1 MQSFRPSLAISAILH
16 AVILLWGLISFAP
29 TPLDAVRTETMAIDL
44 VPISEFTMNKA
55 GSSKAPAK
63 PEKIAEL
70 KGDPK
75 ALTDLVQKITEKQE
89 IKAATPPP
97 PVEEQKPPEA
107 KVEDK
112 KPEAK
117 PDPKPDPKEALK
129 TPEPPKKPEPPKEQ
143 PKTAAQQMKA
153 APTKQRDFDP
163 NKIAALLDRRE
174 PQRQKIS
181 SDTPPAT
188 SLGINRGTAE
198 SLSMSELD
206 AIKRKLMSLWN
217 PPVGVEN
224 PHELIVTVRFKL
236 KRDGTLDGGP
246 LVMNSGHSQNFMIAR
261 EKAIRAIF
269 MAQPFN
275 TLPQEKFD
283 LWHDLEVTFDPREM
297 SGG

>member
-1 MQSFRPSLAISAILH
+1 MQSFRPSLAISAVFH
-16 AVILLWGLISFAP
+16 AVILLWGLISFTP
-29 TPLDAVRTETMAIDL
+29 KPLDAMRTETMAIDL

-55 GSSKAPAK
+55 GSRKAAPK
-63 PEKIAEL
+63 PDKIAEI

-75 ALTDLVQKITEKQE
+75 ELTDLVQKVTEKQE

-97 PVEEQKPPEA
+97 PVEEKKPPEA

-174 PQRQKIS
+174 PQRQKIAS
-181 SDTPPAT
+181 ETLVPTA
-188 SLGINRGTAE
+188 SLGVNRGTAK

-206 AIKRKLMSLWN
+206 AIKRKLYALWN
-217 PPVGVEN
+217 PPRGEN
-224 PHELIVTVRFKL
+224 PQEMIVTFRFKL

-246 LVMNSGHSQNFMIAR
+246 LVMTSGKSQNFMIAR
-261 EKAIRAIF
+261 ENANRAIF
-269 MAQPFN
+269 QAQPYV
-275 TLPQEKFD
+275 LPSDKYD
-283 LWHDLEVTFDPREM
+283 LWKEMEITFDPSELLRN
-297 SGG
+297 

>member
-16 AVILLWGLISFAP
+16 AVVLLWGLISFAP

>member
-1 MQSFRPSLAISAILH
+1 MQSFRPSLAISAIFH
-16 AVILLWGLISFAP
+16 AVILFWGLISFTP
-29 TPLDAVRTETMAIDL
+29 KPLDTVRTETMAIDL

-63 PEKIAEL
+63 PEKIAET

-75 ALTDLVQKITEKQE
+75 ELTDLVQKVTEKQE

-97 PVEEQKPPEA
+97 PVEEKKPPEA

-129 TPEPPKKPEPPKEQ
+129 KPEPPKKLEPPKEQ
-143 PKTAAQQMKA
+143 PKTAAQMKV
-153 APTKQRDFDP
+153 APTKQREFDP

-181 SDTPPAT
+181 NEAPPST
-188 SLGINRGTAE
+188 SLGINRGAAE

-206 AIKRKLMSLWN
+206 AIKRKLMALWN

-224 PHELIVTVRFKL
+224 PQELIVTVRFKL

-246 LVMNSGHSQNFMIAR
+246 LVMNSGQSQNFMIAR

>member
-1 MQSFRPSLAISAILH
+1 MQSFRPSLAISAVFH
-16 AVILLWGLISFAP
+16 AVILFWGLISFTP
-29 TPLDAVRTETMAIDL
+29 KPLDTVRMETMSIDL

-63 PEKIAEL
+63 PEKIAET

-75 ALTDLVQKITEKQE
+75 ELTDLVQKVTEKQE

-97 PVEEQKPPEA
+97 PAEEKKPPEA

-117 PDPKPDPKEALK
+117 PDPKPEPKEALK

-143 PKTAAQQMKA
+143 PKTAAQMKV

-181 SDTPPAT
+181 NEVPPST
-188 SLGINRGTAE
+188 SLGINRGAAE
-198 SLSMSELD
+198 QLSMSELD
-206 AIKRKLMSLWN
+206 AIRRKLIALWN
-217 PPVGVEN
+217 PPLGVAN
-224 PHELIVTVRFKL
+224 PQELVVTIRFKL

-246 LVMNSGHSQNFMIAR
+246 LVMNSGQSQNFMIAR

-275 TLPQEKFD
+275 TLPQEKYD
-283 LWHDLEVTFDPREM
+283 LWHDLEVTFDPRDM